1 MTKKTQK
8 SRQFSEKSAPNW
20 FYEAQIG
27 VQIGVKTGANQVA
40 GVDEAGR
47 GPLAGPV
54 VAAAVIL
61 DATTIPSGLN
71 DSKQLSATKREALF
85 DIIMAKAYSGGAH
98 VGIGMAEPEEIDR
111 INILHAT
118 MAAMQRAVADL
129 PVPPNAILIDG
140 NRCPTFAVPVQAI
153 VKGDAKSLS
162 IAAASII
169 AKTVRDRLMI
179 GVDQRFP
186 GYGHSGHKGYP
197 TKAHR
202 EALVELGASPV
213 HRRSYA
219 PVRDVLSTSKS
230 SRPL

>member
-1 MTKKTQK
+1 MTTKKQD
-8 SRQFSEKSAPNW
+8 SRQNAKKTAPNW
-20 FYEAQIG
+20 HYESQ
-27 VQIGVKTGANQVA
+27 TGEKHVA

-61 DATTIPSGLN
+61 DTANIPDGLN
-71 DSKQLSATKREALF
+71 DSKKLTARKREALF
-85 DIIMAKAYSGGAH
+85 DIIMACAE

-111 INILHAT
+111 INVLHAT
-118 MAAMQRAVADL
+118 MCAMQRAVADL
-129 PVPPNAILIDG
+129 PSQPDTILIDG
-140 NRCPTFAVPVQAI
+140 NRCPAFNIPAHAI

-169 AKTVRDRLMI
+169 AKTVRDRLMKQA
-179 GVDQRFP
+179 DARFP
-186 GYGHSGHKGYP
+186 GYEHSGHKGYP

-202 EALVELGASPV
+202 EALVELGASPI

-219 PVRDVLSTSKS
+219 PVRDALS
-230 SRPL
+230 